1 MIKQQKGEG
10 NWGIKSIIMYTEKMC
25 NLQAEVATV
34 RLTINSKETMELHK
48 KKSNITV
55 HINLNKVLTEN
66 LHIWVTL

>member
-10 NWGIKSIIMYTEKMC
+10 NWGIKSVITYTEKMC

-48 KKSNITV
+48 KNQILLY
-55 HINLNKVLTEN
+55 I
-66 LHIWVTL
+66 